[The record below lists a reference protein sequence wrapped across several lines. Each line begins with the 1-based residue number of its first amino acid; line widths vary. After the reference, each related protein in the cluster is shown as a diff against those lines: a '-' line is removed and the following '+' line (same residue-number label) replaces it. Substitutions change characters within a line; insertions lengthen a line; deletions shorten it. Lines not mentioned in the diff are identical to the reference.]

1 MKYLIDSYD
10 AYMTGGGLLDKGWQ
24 AVNWFFVGVPFFILK
39 LCVSFFLFCESV
51 LNQSDY
57 FIGKQNEA
65 YAMSVEILNNF
76 GGTRF
81 GAGTL
86 MGLAI
91 MFSAYYLLANF
102 FSGKRNFSKALLH
115 YVIVVL
121 LFFGWFGQIHT
132 SQGIYN
138 TPTFFIQSVNSV
150 IKTIQR
156 QFIVG
161 SSSSNEN
168 QNTMF
173 DVTVTQTFN
182 YVNSGSLD
190 GTMAN
195 GEKLEKSKLL
205 QKPGLSESNKE
216 TFKKERDQY
225 INSLEKENPYFAQD
239 GSKTMEKSFA
249 IWIGVINLVVLAM
262 PTLYINIMLTIMQMA
277 VNLLILLFPVIA
289 FASFFTKCQMVMF
302 KFFKGLLGILFMP
315 VVYSVFLSVLYWMN
329 QLVDQVFLNVAETV
343 NGSLL
348 NILSGGIVL
357 LGARIMMIVVKVI
370 MIKTVWK
377 NRYRLLR
384 FFSDGQI
391 QQSYFEKQVNEK
403 MKEGTE
409 RISEIGVG
417 TAQVAAGAY
426 TGNAGMIMN
435 GATAILP
442 DKALNVG
449 KEHFVDETGQFTGIK
464 QGLRSFFNP
473 EMEEDPAP
481 EESFDIEKEQDVG
494 EVITEIEAVFE
505 EVPEEQIDNSLEDTL
520 PELEG
525 EETDFDNSL
534 SESDEWTADETV
546 LSETPEN
553 TEAELETIGENT
565 ESEAV
570 EQENSLKSETL
581 SDTDNTSVTIDNF
594 DELQFEKEEKAYFD
608 HEQDQKFIANFSE
621 NNIDNRYNQNT
632 ESIDLSEQNFTSLE
646 QNDDQFFGTEEEQE
660 TEIEDWL

>member
-24 AVNWFFVGVPFFILK
+24 AVNWLFVGVPFFILK

-76 GGTRF
+76 SGTRF

-138 TPTFFIQSVNSV
+138 TPTFFIQSVNSI

-195 GEKLEKSKLL
+195 GEKLEESKLL

-225 INSLEKENPYFAQD
+225 INSLKKANPYFAQD

-289 FASFFTKCQMVMF
+289 FASFFPKCQMVMF

-377 NRYRLLR
+377 NRYCLLR

-426 TGNAGMIMN
+426 TGNMGMALN
-435 GATAILP
+435 GATSILP
-442 DKALNVG
+442 DKALTLG
-449 KEHFVDETGQFTGIK
+449 KEHFIDENGRFSGVK
-464 QGLRSFFNP
+464 QGLHSFLKQNEDEVRGSSYQEKTDQLRGKNENTGNEETIEEKVKAITKETP
-473 EMEEDPAP
+473 NEDKAME
-481 EESFDIEKEQDVG
+481 DVLTG
-494 EVITEIEAVFE
+494 
-505 EVPEEQIDNSLEDTL
+505 IDEN
-520 PELEG
+520 ELEV
-525 EETDFDNSL
+525 DRSL
-534 SESDEWTADETV
+534 HESDDLIIE
-546 LSETPEN
+546 P
-553 TEAELETIGENT
+553 
-565 ESEAV
+565 V
-570 EQENSLKSETL
+570 EQELPSEPELAT
-581 SDTDNTSVTIDNF
+581 DTEPLATIEREERIEIDEPNTPEMMENLSVTVENF
-594 DELQFEKEEKAYFD
+594 DELAFDQEEKSYFD
-608 HEQDQKFIANFSE
+608 HEQDPELLANYESPMNAINQDIADFRSFDSE
-621 NNIDNRYNQNT
+621 
-632 ESIDLSEQNFTSLE
+632 SS
-646 QNDDQFFGTEEEQE
+646 FFDMRKERKINEMEE
-660 TEIEDWL
+660 DG

>member
-102 FSGKRNFSKALLH
+102 FSSKRNFSKALLH

-195 GEKLEKSKLL
+195 GEKLEESKLL
-205 QKPGLSESNKE
+205 QKPGLSENNKE

-289 FASFFTKCQMVMF
+289 FASFFPKCQMVMF

-426 TGNAGMIMN
+426 TGNMGMALN
-435 GATAILP
+435 GATSILP
-442 DKALNVG
+442 DKALTLG
-449 KEHFVDETGQFTGIK
+449 KEHFIDENDHFSGVK
-464 QGLRSFFNP
+464 QGLHSFLKQN
-473 EMEEDPAP
+473 EDEVRGSSYQEKIDQLRGKNENTGNEET
-481 EESFDIEKEQDVG
+481 IEKKGKAITKETPNEDKAMEDVLIG
-494 EVITEIEAVFE
+494 
-505 EVPEEQIDNSLEDTL
+505 IDEN
-520 PELEG
+520 ELEV
-525 EETDFDNSL
+525 DRSL
-534 SESDEWTADETV
+534 HESDDLIIE
-546 LSETPEN
+546 P
-553 TEAELETIGENT
+553 
-565 ESEAV
+565 V
-570 EQENSLKSETL
+570 EQELPSEPELATDTETL
-581 SDTDNTSVTIDNF
+581 ATIEREERIEIDEPNTPEMMENLSVTVENF
-594 DELQFEKEEKAYFD
+594 DELAFDQEEKSYFD
-608 HEQDQKFIANFSE
+608 HEQDQELLANYEPPMNAINQDITDFRSFESE
-621 NNIDNRYNQNT
+621 N
-632 ESIDLSEQNFTSLE
+632 S
-646 QNDDQFFGTEEEQE
+646 FFDMRKERKINEMEE
-660 TEIEDWL
+660 DG